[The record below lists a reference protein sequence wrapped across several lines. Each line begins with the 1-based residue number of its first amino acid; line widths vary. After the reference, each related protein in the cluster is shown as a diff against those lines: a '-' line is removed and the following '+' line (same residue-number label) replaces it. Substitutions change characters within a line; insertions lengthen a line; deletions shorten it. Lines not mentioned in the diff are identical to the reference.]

1 MVKNIPHSDKSGRA
15 QRRRRNKMEE
25 KAERV
30 VAAKQNRSVSV
41 NDLLTKIG
49 YLTVEND
56 TLRLEIAQ
64 LQEAQANK
72 SADEIANEA
81 EVLQEELEKTF
92 ADGSE
97 QEPEAE
103 IDARLGG

>member
-1 MVKNIPHSDKSGRA
+1 MVKNIPHSDRSGRA
-15 QRRRRNKMEE
+15 QRRRRDKMEE
-25 KAERV
+25 KADRI

-56 TLRLEIAQ
+56 TLRFEIAQ
-64 LQEAQANK
+64 LQEVKSNL

-81 EVLQEELEKTF
+81 EVLQKELEKTF
-92 ADGSE
+92 VDGSE
-97 QEPEAE
+97 KETEPETDE
-103 IDARLGG
+103 WLGG